1 MNKKKSKQKGWNM
14 KYEKITEKI
23 IKAFYN
29 VYNSLGYGFLEK
41 VYENALLIELRK
53 LGLKC
58 KRQVPIKVFYENQI
72 IGEYIADILVENKII
87 IELKAIKQLTK
98 QDEAQ
103 LLNYLSSTEIEVG
116 LLFNFGEKPEFKRK
130 IFDNERK
137 TYIHSNMRK
146 SMG

>member
-1 MNKKKSKQKGWNM
+1 M

-146 SMG
+146 SVS